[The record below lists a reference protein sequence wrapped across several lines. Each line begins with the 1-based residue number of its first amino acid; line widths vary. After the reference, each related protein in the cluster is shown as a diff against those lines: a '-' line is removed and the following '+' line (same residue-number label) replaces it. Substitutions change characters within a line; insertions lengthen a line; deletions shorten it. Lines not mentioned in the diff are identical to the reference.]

1 MDEIELKFLDINV
14 AEITRK
20 IEKLGAQ
27 KKYEADL
34 ESYYFV
40 APGFSGSD
48 SNQKGL
54 RVRRIGEKS
63 FLTYKNP
70 AKFSDKMSIREELE
84 TEVGD
89 FETMVKILEK
99 LGFTKG
105 ALTKKHRIHYELGDV
120 HFELDTQLGV
130 KIPTYLEIETR
141 TEEAMIEICQKL
153 DLDISKGKKGSIE
166 VLYAEKFAGILNL

>member
-1 MDEIELKFLDINV
+1 MNEIELKFLDIDI

-27 KKYEADL
+27 KKYEVDL

-48 SNQKGL
+48 SKQKGL

-70 AKFSDKMSIREELE
+70 AKFSEKMSIREELE

-89 FETMVKILEK
+89 FKTMVKILEK

-105 ALTKKHRIHYELGDV
+105 RLTKKHRIHYELGDV
-120 HFELDTQLGV
+120 HFELDTYPGIL
-130 KIPTYLEIETR
+130 TFLEIETR
-141 TEEAMIEICQKL
+141 TEEAMREICQKL
-153 DLDISKGKKGSIE
+153 DLDISKGEKGTIEE
-166 VLYAEKFAGILNL
+166 VLPEAFQ